1 MPIKILMPA
10 LSPTMTEGNLAKWH
24 KKEGDKV
31 SAGDVL
37 AEIET
42 DKATMEVE
50 AVDEGTLGRILVPE
64 GTQGVAVNQVIALLL
79 EEGESKAALDA
90 VKLEAPA
97 PAAAPP
103 AAPRPPAARP
113 VPQQPAAAAPMA
125 AAQQVAAAPRA
136 APPPP
141 AAIALAPA
149 AAPKGN
155 GHDRVFASPLA
166 KRIAQQAGLDLS
178 AIVGSGPHGRVVKAD
193 VERAVAGG
201 APVMRAP
208 APAPAAPAIAPAG
221 PGGPAYTDQPHTG
234 IRKIIAARLV
244 EAKQTIP
251 HIYLTIDC
259 EIDRLL
265 AARKEI
271 NDNAPEG
278 EGGYKVSVNDMVIK
292 AVALALRRV
301 PAVNASWLDSA
312 IRRYNTVD
320 IAVAVAIPDGLITPI
335 VRNADLKGLAAISRE
350 MKDFGA
356 RAKARK
362 LMPEEYQGGGFS
374 ISNLGMYGIKDFAAI
389 INPPHA
395 AILAVGAGEQRAVVK
410 GGKIEIATVM
420 SCTLSSDHRVVD
432 GALGAEFLQAF
443 KKLIEAP
450 ATMLA

>member
-79 EEGESKAALDA
+79 EEGESKSALDS
-90 VKLEAPA
+90 VKVDAPAPA
-97 PAAAPP
+97 PAAPSP
-103 AAPRPPAARP
+103 A
-113 VPQQPAAAAPMA
+113 PAAAAPMA
-125 AAQQVAAAPRA
+125 AAQQVAAATPRPA

-141 AAIALAPA
+141 PAAPA
-149 AAPKGN
+149 AMASRGN

-166 KRIAQQAGLDLS
+166 KRIASQAGIDLS
-178 AIVGSGPHGRVVKAD
+178 AVVGSGPHGRVVKAD

-201 APVMRAP
+201 TAPAKRAP
-208 APAPAAPAIAPAG
+208 AQAPAAPIVAPQD
-221 PGGPAYTDQPHTG
+221 PGGPAYTDTPHTG
-234 IRKIIAARLV
+234 IRRIIAARLV

-292 AVALALRRV
+292 AAALALRKV
-301 PAVNASWLDSA
+301 PGVNASWFDTV

-350 MKDFGA
+350 MKELGA

-374 ISNLGMYGIKDFAAI
+374 ISNLGMFGIKDFAAV

-395 AILAVGAGEQRAVVK
+395 AILAIGAGEPRAVVK

-420 SCTLSSDHRVVD
+420 SCTLSSDHRLVD
-432 GALGAEFLQAF
+432 GALGAEFLQVF

>member
-31 SAGDVL
+31 SAGDVI

-50 AVDEGTLGRILVPE
+50 AVDEGTLGKILVPE
-64 GTQGVAVNQVIALLL
+64 GAQGVAVNQVIALLL
-79 EEGESKAALDA
+79 EEGESRSALDS
-90 VKLEAPA
+90 VKLDAPAAAPA
-97 PAAAPP
+97 PAAPAP
-103 AAPRPPAARP
+103 AAKPAP
-113 VPQQPAAAAPMA
+113 QPAAAAPMA
-125 AAQQVAAAPRA
+125 AAQPAAAPAPQRA

-141 AAIALAPA
+141 VTAASAPA
-149 AAPKGN
+149 ARGN

-166 KRIAQQAGLDLS
+166 KRIAQQAGIDLS

-201 APVMRAP
+201 GTAPAKRAP
-208 APAPAAPAIAPAG
+208 APAPAAPIIAPQG
-221 PGGPAYTDQPHTG
+221 PGGPAYTDIPHSG
-234 IRKIIAARLV
+234 IRRIIAARLV

-292 AVALALRRV
+292 AAALALRKV
-301 PAVNASWLDSA
+301 PGVNASWLDSA
-312 IRRYNTVD
+312 VRRYNTVD

-335 VRNADLKGLAAISRE
+335 VRNADLKGIGAVSRE
-350 MKDFGA
+350 MKDLAA

-374 ISNLGMYGIKDFAAI
+374 ISNLGMYGIKDFAAV

-410 GGKIEIATVM
+410 AGKIEIATVM
-420 SCTLSSDHRVVD
+420 SCTLSSDHRLVD

-443 KKLIEAP
+443 KKLVEAP

>member
-31 SAGDVL
+31 NAGDVL

-79 EEGESKAALDA
+79 EEGESKSALDS
-90 VKLEAPA
+90 VKVAAPA

-103 AAPRPPAARP
+103 AAPPPPAARP
-113 VPQQPAAAAPMA
+113 SPPPVAAAPMA
-125 AAQQVAAAPRA
+125 AAGQQVAAAPRA

-141 AAIALAPA
+141 AALASTPIPQA
-149 AAPKGN
+149 KGN

-193 VERAVAGG
+193 VERAVVGGG
-201 APVMRAP
+201 APAMRAP
-208 APAPAAPAIAPAG
+208 APAPAIAPAG

-271 NDNAPEG
+271 NDNAPRG
-278 EGGYKVSVNDMVIK
+278 EDAYKISVNDLVIK
-292 AVALALRRV
+292 ATALALRRV
-301 PAVNASWLDSA
+301 PGVNASWLDSA

-320 IAVAVAIPDGLITPI
+320 IAVSVAIPDGLITPI